1 MARST
6 ERPAR
11 VGRGLRT
18 EYAIGALTVIAL
30 FGLWEGLSRAGYLSP
45 YHFPR
50 PSKLAQTLE
59 ALVLVGFPRGVTVWH
74 HISAT
79 VSRIAHGYALAA
91 AVAIPLGLFVGGNQ
105 LLDRAV
111 SPIVTFGRSIAIISL
126 LPLFVAWFGVGE
138 TTRVLLIAY
147 GCFWI
152 ILTNVIGGVKQV
164 DIDLIRAGRMLGCN
178 RRQLFARI
186 VLPAA
191 IPQLFAGLKI
201 ALGVAFAVIVAV
213 EMIGTIEGLG
223 ALIMESR
230 TFYRSDAAIVGM
242 FFIALF
248 GLGIATGLDRLEG
261 LLLPWAK
268 NLREGSQ

>member
-1 MARST
+1 MRST
-6 ERPAR
+6 RSMFVAR
-11 VGRGLRT
+11 FGLKP
-18 EYAIGALTVIAL
+18 EYLIGAVTLISL
-30 FGLWEGLSRAGYLSP
+30 FALWEALSRVGYLSS

-50 PSKLAQTLE
+50 PTKLAETLQV
-59 ALVLVGFPRGVTVWH
+59 LVLVGFPRGVTVWH

-79 VSRIAHGYALAA
+79 VWRIVRGYSLAA
-91 AVAIPLGLFVGGNQ
+91 AIAIPLGLVIGGNQ
-105 LLDRAV
+105 LLDRAI

-138 TTRVLLIAY
+138 ATRVLLIAY
-147 GCFWI
+147 GCFWV
-152 ILTNVIGGVKQV
+152 ILTNAIGGVKQV
-164 DIDLIRAGRMLGCN
+164 DIRLIQAGRLLGCN
-178 RRQLFARI
+178 RQQLFARVI
-186 VLPAA
+186 LPAA
-191 IPQLFAGLKI
+191 IPRVFAGLKI

-242 FFIALF
+242 FFIAMF
-248 GLGIATGLDRLEG
+248 GLGIATGLDRLEH

-268 NLREGSQ
+268 SLEAESR